1 MKRFVLPVAAALL
14 AFAAEPASALTW
26 SAATEY
32 PRTAMPGQGLQTFAT
47 LLAQGTKGQIT
58 LAQGFDGGPGKLR
71 SAAIAQAVKA
81 GSLDV
86 GDSFSGVS
94 APLDP
99 VFQIPSL
106 PFLATTDAEARKPV
120 RNPADIQ
127 GLAIRTYDATS
138 TAVMRQAKAMPQLQ
152 SFGDTM
158 GKLRDGSL
166 DAVLSSGDGGAG
178 HKLWA
183 FTRNFTEIGYA
194 QPLSFTTVATKDLD
208 ALSPALRTAVLKAA
222 AETEAAQWRILKT
235 RVAQNYAAMR
245 QNGV

>member
-32 PRTAMPGQGLQTFAT
+32 PRTAMPGQGRQTFAP
-47 LLAQGTKGQIT
+47 LLAQETKGQIT

-86 GDSFSGVS
+86 GDSFSGAL

-106 PFLATTDAEARKPV
+106 PFLATTDAESRKLYRMARPEYQ
-120 RNPADIQ
+120 RA
-127 GLAIRTYDATS
+127 L
-138 TAVMRQAKAMPQLQ
+138 AKAGQTLLYVTPWPPA
-152 SFGDTM
+152 
-158 GKLRDGSL
+158 GSGR
-166 DAVLSSGDGGAG
+166 ASR
-178 HKLWA
+178 WA
-183 FTRNFTEIGYA
+183 TPRTSRG
-194 QPLSFTTVATKDLD
+194 
-208 ALSPALRTAVLKAA
+208 SPSAPMTPPPPR
-222 AETEAAQWRILKT
+222 
-235 RVAQNYAAMR
+235 
-245 QNGV
+245 